1 MKVIVKVP
9 GQPGELREFPDEINE
24 KLRALQMAVGGWIEP
39 VRLSEKL
46 VAIVDEEGRLKQKRP
61 NVFGLLGTIVFCG
74 LGEEDYNDLPQDDPL
89 LLEVI

>member
-1 MKVIVKVP
+1 MKVIVKSP
-9 GQPGELREFPDEINE
+9 GQPGELLKFPDEPND
-24 KLRALQMAVGGWIEP
+24 KLKALQMAVGGWIEQ

-74 LGEEDYNDLPQDDPL
+74 LGGEDYTDVPQDDPL